1 MNGFLDRCWAN
12 LASVLGNLMTFTL
25 GRFASTSINK
35 KNWAARNQRSIVFCA
50 ILTFTVAQEL
60 TPKSAKP

>member
-1 MNGFLDRCWAN
+1 M
-12 LASVLGNLMTFTL
+12 LGQL
-25 GRFASTSINK
+25 GLRFGESHDIYPRAFCININQQ